1 MQPPKSELH
10 KLVKLAVPVVLSQL
24 GNISMGIV
32 DTFVVG
38 QAGSLDLAG
47 IAAGNSFFW
56 PVAVVAIGL
65 LLGMDTIISQA
76 FGKKDQDRIHACLG
90 LGLTTSLI
98 ISLILGPA
106 IYLYSDYLT
115 SFGVTEDI
123 ATKATPYLKVM
134 AYSIPFLIIFN
145 CVQKYWQAQELALPV
160 TILIIAANILN
171 YLLDEAFVMG
181 RWGFP
186 QLGAEG
192 VAYSTMFCR
201 IFLLAAIM
209 ALSAYLWSKKNRYS
223 KPSLKSMR
231 AIDGTLRRQFFFL
244 SVPAATQ
251 IGLEVFAF
259 NVITIIV
266 ASLNAVTLA
275 AHHIVLNIATAT
287 FMFPMGVAIATSI
300 RVGTHWGSDRHEEAA
315 KAGTLGIK
323 LSAAIMLV
331 FGGILYFIP
340 EVLIGYFTSDLDTIN
355 KGLEIIILCACF
367 QVVDGIQVTTGG
379 ALRGLGDTKTS
390 LYTNTI
396 GFYFFGLP
404 ISLIS
409 CFYLDW
415 GLQGLWLGLASG
427 LTLVAILNSY
437 FWRRRLLHSK

>member
-209 ALSAYLWSKKNRYS
+209 ALSAYLWSKKNRYC
-223 KPSLKSMR
+223 L
-231 AIDGTLRRQFFFL
+231 
-244 SVPAATQ
+244 
-251 IGLEVFAF
+251 
-259 NVITIIV
+259 
-266 ASLNAVTLA
+266 
-275 AHHIVLNIATAT
+275 
-287 FMFPMGVAIATSI
+287 
-300 RVGTHWGSDRHEEAA
+300 
-315 KAGTLGIK
+315 
-323 LSAAIMLV
+323 
-331 FGGILYFIP
+331 
-340 EVLIGYFTSDLDTIN
+340 
-355 KGLEIIILCACF
+355 
-367 QVVDGIQVTTGG
+367 
-379 ALRGLGDTKTS
+379 
-390 LYTNTI
+390 LYTS
-396 GFYFFGLP
+396 P
-404 ISLIS
+404 SPR
-409 CFYLDW
+409 D
-415 GLQGLWLGLASG
+415 
-427 LTLVAILNSY
+427 
-437 FWRRRLLHSK
+437 